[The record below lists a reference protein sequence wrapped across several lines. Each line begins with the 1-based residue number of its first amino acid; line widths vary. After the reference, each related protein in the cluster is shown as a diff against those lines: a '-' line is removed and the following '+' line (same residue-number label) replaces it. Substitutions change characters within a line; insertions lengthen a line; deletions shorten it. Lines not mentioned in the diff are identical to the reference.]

1 MFIHFMDMFERRA
14 PAKEFEAAQEGLL
27 EKFLLGALD
36 SELVNIASQKVP
48 PGDINQVGAFRTL
61 LENSKPRYKLCLF
74 PQVGRWKT
82 KITSRQSLTRKQFHK
97 LDFHHFLFFG
107 FWRGQSYKSMRAS

>member
-14 PAKEFEAAQEGLL
+14 PAQEFGAAQEGLL
-27 EKFLLGALD
+27 EKFLLGVLD

-61 LENSKPRYKLCLF
+61 LE
-74 PQVGRWKT
+74 
-82 KITSRQSLTRKQFHK
+82 KQ
-97 LDFHHFLFFG
+97 
-107 FWRGQSYKSMRAS
+107 QAEI